1 MLVQPITDYRPTHRF
16 DIMADLT
23 FGESMNLLETQEHNP
38 WLQGTFDQ
46 LFYASLSR
54 VFQHFP
60 PVWAV
65 VQRLIPK
72 SVHDIAEASVKHSA
86 DRVDKRLAMETER
99 PDIFGLVIKHAA
111 ESNMS
116 RQEMHANADLLMMA
130 GTETTASM
138 LSGLTYHLLISPDSM
153 GRLTREIRESF
164 ATAEDIKS
172 DGLAK
177 LPVSEDPVV
186 VVVRRKLTISVS
198 ICLYRRG
205 PENVP
210 ICSRRI
216 PSQDQR
222 KKQCDDMRSL
232 FPPKCKQNYSSIA
245 RPS

>member
-23 FGESMNLLETQEHNP
+23 FGESMNLLETQEYNP

-54 VFQHFP
+54 DFQHFP

-177 LPVSEDPVV
+177 LPVSGDPVV
-186 VVVRRKLTISVS
+186 VVVVRKMLTISVS
-198 ICLYRRG
+198 ICLCRGG

-210 ICSRRI
+210 IRQRGIS
-216 PSQDQR
+216 PQDQR
-222 KKQCDDMRSL
+222 RNRCDDMRSL
-232 FPPKCKQNYSSIA
+232 YATKCK
-245 RPS
+245 

>member
-1 MLVQPITDYRPTHRF
+1 
-16 DIMADLT
+16 MADLT
-23 FGESMNLLETQEHNP
+23 FGKSSNLLETQEYNP
-38 WLQGTFDQ
+38 WLQGIFDQ

-72 SVHDIAEASVKHSA
+72 SFQEIVEALVRHSA

-99 PDIFGLVIKHAA
+99 PDIFGLVVKNAT
-111 ESNMS
+111 ESDMS

-138 LSGLTYHLLISPDSM
+138 LSGLTCHLLISPGSII
-153 GRLTREIRESF
+153 RLTREIREAF
-164 ATAEDIKS
+164 ATAEDINS

-177 LPVSEDPVV
+177 LPVSSDPVV
-186 VVVRRKLTISVS
+186 VRKMLTISVF
-198 ICLYRRG
+198 IRLYRRG

-210 ICSRRI
+210 ICQRRVS
-216 PSQDQR
+216 PQDQR
-222 KKQCDDMRSL
+222 RKRCDDMRPR
-232 FPPKCKQNYSSIA
+232 FPPKCKQNYSSLA

>member
-1 MLVQPITDYRPTHRF
+1 MLVQPNTDYRPTHRL

-23 FGESMNLLETQEHNP
+23 VGESMHLLETQGSNP
-38 WLQGTFDQ
+38 WLQGIFDQ

-60 PVWAV
+60 SVWAV
-65 VQRLIPK
+65 VQHLIPK

-116 RQEMHANADLLMMA
+116 RQEMHANADLLTMA

-138 LSGLTYHLLISPDSM
+138 LSGLTYHLLVSPDAM
-153 GRLTREIRESF
+153 GRLTREIREAF
-164 ATAEDIKS
+164 ATVEDINS

-177 LPVSEDPVV
+177 LPVSEDPVA
-186 VVVRRKLTISVS
+186 VREKLTISVS
-198 ICLYRRG
+198 TCLYRRG

-210 ICSRRI
+210 ICQRGIS
-216 PSQDQR
+216 PQD
-222 KKQCDDMRSL
+222 
-232 FPPKCKQNYSSIA
+232 
-245 RPS
+245 